1 VSRFEGRPV
10 GIKTLSVSLH
20 EEDRTVEEVYEPY
33 LLEIG
38 FIERTPQGRKATDL
52 AKKHLENIKK

>member
-1 VSRFEGRPV
+1 

-52 AKKHLENIKK
+52 AKKHLGAVKK